1 MSKFEK
7 SQWIESDF
15 TQNYR
20 DDADIYLPFRSQFI
34 VVTKSIY
41 SYFNN
46 VKDSDAKILDLG
58 CGDGLFI
65 QEFLKSFSPL
75 SITLIDGSSE
85 MLESAKKRLKNKTNI
100 NFINSTFQELLKKKP
115 LKGNFNFIF
124 SSLAIHHLGFEEKKQ
139 LYKYVYKLLSKGG
152 LFLNYDVVI
161 HPSKKNEKYYL
172 SLWKQWIEEHPS
184 ERSKML
190 LGIPEQ
196 YKKNKD
202 NIPDTLKL
210 QLETLENIGFK
221 DVDNYFKYGL
231 FVLFGGVK

>member
-7 SQWIESDF
+7 TQWMENKF

-20 DDADIYLPFRSQFI
+20 DDADIYLPFRRQFFA
-34 VVTKSIY
+34 VTKSIY
-41 SYFNN
+41 SYCNN
-46 VKDSDAKILDLG
+46 KSTQAKILDLG

-75 SITLIDGSSE
+75 SATLIDGSSE

-100 NFINSTFQELLKKKP
+100 NFINSTFQELLKKKS
-115 LKGNFNFIF
+115 LQGNFNFIF
-124 SSLAIHHLGFEEKKQ
+124 SSLAIHHLSFEEKKQ
-139 LYKYVYKLLSKGG
+139 LYKYIHTLLSKNG
-152 LFLNYDVVI
+152 LFLNYDVVC
-161 HPSKKNEKYYL
+161 HQSKKNEKYYL
-172 SLWKQWIEEHPS
+172 SLWRQWIEEHSS
-184 ERSKML
+184 ERSKLL

-210 QLETLENIGFK
+210 QLETLEKIGFK
-221 DVDNYFKYGL
+221 DVDCFFKYGL
-231 FVLFGGVK
+231 FVLFGGIK

>member
-7 SQWIESDF
+7 TQWIESEF

-20 DDADIYLPFRSQFI
+20 DDAKIYLPFRSQFI
-34 VVTKSIY
+34 FVTKSIY

-46 VKDSDAKILDLG
+46 VKSTDAKILDLG

-75 SITLIDGSSE
+75 SVTLIDGSSE
-85 MLESAKKRLKNKTNI
+85 MLESAKKRLKNKTNT
-100 NFINSTFQELLKKKP
+100 NFINSTFQELLKKKS

-124 SSLAIHHLGFEEKKQ
+124 SSLAIHHLSFVEKKQ
-139 LYKYVYKLLSKGG
+139 LYKYIYKLLSKGG

-161 HPSKKNEKYYL
+161 HPSKKTEKYYL
-172 SLWKQWIEEHPS
+172 SLWRQWIEEQPS

-196 YKKNKD
+196 YKKNRD

-210 QLETLENIGFK
+210 QLETLEKIGFK
-221 DVDNYFKYGL
+221 DVDCYFKYGL
-231 FVLFGGVK
+231 FVLFGGIK